1 MELSVTAGLS
11 THVTIAWMRVLVTGG
26 GGTLGTALGPLLV
39 AASHEPVLL
48 DVQPRTADQP
58 APTTGPVQAIAG
70 DVRNGDDV
78 RRAAEG
84 VDVIVHAAAIHGI
97 HLATHT
103 PRQFHDLNVTGTFN
117 VWQAALAE
125 RVKGVVFSS
134 TMGVYGQSRRPA
146 GEDDVVAVD
155 EDLPLL
161 PGDVYGYSKVAGE
174 EMCRLYWRA
183 DRIPSV
189 ALRFGMFVPE
199 PFFRYGI
206 RLLYGGV
213 DERDAAGSVMAAI
226 DALAAGRV
234 EHEAFN
240 VESLVPFESADG
252 SDLRR
257 DPLVVLER
265 HFPGSSEMLRER
277 GVRTLKPITERFV
290 MERIEERLGFRPKH
304 SFAEWLAE
312 LERRPT
318 ERAEADP
325 AWP

>member
-1 MELSVTAGLS
+1 
-11 THVTIAWMRVLVTGG
+11 MRVLVTGG
-26 GGTLGTALGPLLV
+26 GGTLGTALVPLLL
-39 AASHEPVLL
+39 AAGHEPVLL
-48 DVQPRTADQP
+48 DVQPLTADESTP
-58 APTTGPVQAIAG
+58 ETGAWVATIAG
-70 DVRNGDDV
+70 DVRKGDDV
-78 RRAAEG
+78 RHAAEG
-84 VDVIVHAAAIHGI
+84 VDLIVHAAAIHGI

-103 PRQFHDLNVTGTFN
+103 PRDFHDLNVTGTFN
-117 VWQAALAE
+117 VWEAAVAE

-134 TMGVYGQSRRPA
+134 TMGVYGESRRPV
-146 GEDDVVAVD
+146 GEDDVVAVH

-174 EMCRLYWRA
+174 EMCRLHWRA

-206 RLLYGGV
+206 RLLYGGL

-226 DALAAGRV
+226 DAIAADRV
-234 EHEAFN
+234 EQEAFN
-240 VESLVPFESADG
+240 VESLLPFEVADAL
-252 SDLRR
+252 DLRR
-257 DPLVVLER
+257 DPLVALER
-265 HFPGSSEMLRER
+265 HFPGSSQLLRER
-277 GVRTLKPITERFV
+277 GLGTLKPIPEQFV
-290 MERIEERLGFRPKH
+290 MERIEQRLKFRPRH
-304 SFAEWLAE
+304 NFAEWLAE